1 MFVIGVSELKLKEMT
16 VEGQGSSTLTE
27 NETVG
32 LAISCCEV
40 ALAERVKFA
49 VCPILA

>member
-1 MFVIGVSELKLKEMT
+1 MFDIRVSELKLKEMN

-27 NETVG
+27 NATVG
-32 LAISCCEV
+32 LAISCCGV
-40 ALAERVKFA
+40 AFAERVKFA